1 MSTHS
6 VLAHSDLASFSR
18 PVLLRGVPQARRV
31 ADGPIT
37 IVIAEDSYLIRESLV
52 YMLGGHDRV
61 EIVAVC
67 SDPAAVEFAI
77 AWERPRVV
85 LTETRM
91 LGSSPSE
98 GIEFAARLRRTNP
111 NVAVLVLARDADA
124 GYAEQLLYP
133 GSGGRGCLLKHGIR
147 HSGELIGAIE
157 AVARGELVVDAGI
170 VSAAVRTTGRYPR
183 SSLAE
188 LTARERELLAHVA
201 EGKSNAAI
209 AESLVITKRAVEK
222 HLNSIFPKLGL
233 EASRSAHIS
242 RRVKAALMFLAE
254 QKTRTHGAPRLSRE
268 ARR

>member
-98 GIEFAARLRRTNP
+98 GIEFAPGFGEPIRTSRFWCWRGMP
-111 NVAVLVLARDADA
+111 MRGTPSSCFTPGLAA
-124 GYAEQLLYP
+124 G
-133 GSGGRGCLLKHGIR
+133 
-147 HSGELIGAIE
+147 GAC
-157 AVARGELVVDAGI
+157 
-170 VSAAVRTTGRYPR
+170 
-183 SSLAE
+183 
-188 LTARERELLAHVA
+188 
-201 EGKSNAAI
+201 
-209 AESLVITKRAVEK
+209 
-222 HLNSIFPKLGL
+222 
-233 EASRSAHIS
+233 
-242 RRVKAALMFLAE
+242 
-254 QKTRTHGAPRLSRE
+254 
-268 ARR
+268 